1 MVATI
6 DDREYVSGVTLLILG
21 DDLDPA
27 FVSRSL
33 RLRPSRSWRRGEQ
46 KRVMGIAF
54 DSQYSWGGWKK
65 FLPPSQQHK
74 ELPGQLRYWMRT
86 LRGRAPAF
94 AKLASSGHYCSLDCF
109 LTTDATAS
117 LIFPPDLQLSL
128 SSLGLDLRISVSVAG
143 G

>member
-6 DDREYVSGVTLLILG
+6 DDREYVSDATLLILG
-21 DDLDPA
+21 DELDPA

-33 RLRPSRSWRRGEQ
+33 GLRPSRSWRRGEQ
-46 KRVMGIAF
+46 KRVMGLAF
-54 DSQYSWGGWKK
+54 ESKYSWGGWKK
-65 FLPPSQQHK
+65 FLPPSQRHK

-94 AKLASSGHYCSLDCF
+94 AQLTSSGLYCSLDCF

-117 LIFPPDLQLSL
+117 LILPPDLQRSL
-128 SSLGLDLRISVSVAG
+128 SSLGLDLRFSVSVG
-143 G
+143 GG